1 MLRAL
6 LTVVASLAAFM
17 PGMKLGLEAAQ
28 RWAPGMC
35 PPPDGPN
42 LCALALGVAITWASP
57 FIVSALTGLVV
68 WRLLPA
74 GNNRSRE

>member
-1 MLRAL
+1 MLRVLIA
-6 LTVVASLAAFM
+6 VVAALAAFM
-17 PGMKLGLEAAQ
+17 PGMKLGLEAAE

-42 LCALALGVAITWASP
+42 ICALALAVAITWVAP
-57 FIVSALTGLVV
+57 FVASALTGLVV

-74 GNNRSRE
+74 GNKRSRE

>member
-6 LTVVASLAAFM
+6 IAMVAALAAFM
-17 PGMKLGLEAAQ
+17 PGMKLGFEAAQ
-28 RWAPGMC
+28 RWAPGLC

-42 LCALALGVAITWASP
+42 LCALALAVGITWVAP
-57 FIVSALTGLVV
+57 FIVSTLTGLVV

-74 GNNRSRE
+74 RNKRSRE